1 MRIVTLLTAALL
13 VLAASCSSEPTGS
26 EGLCPDPTTTTT
38 TSVEMGDFFYEP
50 ECVEVDEG
58 ATLSIDNTGKAPHTF
73 TIDGAE
79 ANVAA
84 GESAT
89 LDLANIAPGTYE
101 VICTYHP
108 QMTAALRV
116 R

>member
-1 MRIVTLLTAALL
+1 MRSVTLLTLALL
-13 VLAASCSSEPTGS
+13 LLAASCSSEPKS
-26 EGLCPDPTTTTT
+26 PEELCPNPTTT

-50 ECVEVDEG
+50 GCVEVDDG

-101 VICTYHP
+101 VICIFHP

>member
-13 VLAASCSSEPTGS
+13 LLSASCNSGP
-26 EGLCPDPTTTTT
+26 EGPEELCSNPTTT

-50 ECVEVDEG
+50 GCVEVEEG
-58 ATLSIDNTGKAPHTF
+58 AALSIDNTGKAPHTF

-101 VICTYHP
+101 VICTFHP

>member
-1 MRIVTLLTAALL
+1 MRGIRTAGALL
-13 VLAASCSSEPTGS
+13 LLLAASCGSEPKS
-26 EGLCPDPTTTTT
+26 AEELCPNPTAT

-50 ECVEVDEG
+50 SCVEVDEG
-58 ATLSIDNTGKAPHTF
+58 AALTIDNTGKAPHTF

-84 GESAT
+84 GGSAT
-89 LDLANIAPGTYE
+89 LELANVAPGTYE

-108 QMTAALRV
+108 QMMGALRV